1 MVNDGNKYPKA
12 LAKQLVLDELF
23 DLTLYKRFRMSAEGE
38 LAGLLDELITIET
51 NHLAFWQDFFGI
63 TENRLTLGRKIKLF
77 LMGVIGRV
85 FGASGMHLVLE
96 SIEVYGVRKYLK
108 VWETYKGTPLEHAV
122 QKVLHD
128 ELKHEDDTVSAVI
141 SRKVDAE
148 GIRVIFLGFNDGL
161 VELLGAVSGF
171 FAALGSIPAVLVA
184 GVTVAI
190 AGSISMAAGVF
201 VASGSQQEVEDTE
214 KQKAKFLG
222 IQAREEHG
230 HLHPVRGAV
239 MVGVAYFIGAMVPL
253 LPVFLG
259 SSSILWSV
267 GTSAF
272 MIILVSWVLSFVS
285 GMNVVRRI
293 GVNLGIIAV
302 AVVVTYA
309 LGTVVS
315 DFLGVSI

>member
-1 MVNDGNKYPKA
+1 MENIVYPKA
-12 LAKQLVLDELF
+12 LARQLVLDELF
-23 DLTLYKRFRMSAEGE
+23 DLTLYKKFRLHAEGE
-38 LAGLLDELITIET
+38 LAELLDELISIEK
-51 NHLAFWQDFFGI
+51 NHLTFWQDFFGI
-63 TENRLTLGRKIKLF
+63 TENKLTLGRSAKLF
-77 LMGVIGRV
+77 LMTIVGRI
-85 FGASGMHLVLE
+85 FGASGMHLALE

-122 QKVLHD
+122 QRVLHD

-141 SRKVDAE
+141 SKKVDAE

-171 FAALGSIPAVLVA
+171 FVALGSIPAVLIA

-201 VASGSQQEVEDTE
+201 VASGSQQEVEETE
-214 KQKAKFLG
+214 RQKAKFLG
-222 IQAREEHG
+222 TTIQQEHR
-230 HLHPVRGAV
+230 HLHPIRGAA
-239 MVGVAYFIGAMVPL
+239 MVGIAYFVGAMVPL
-253 LPVFLG
+253 LPVFMG
-259 SSSILWSV
+259 SSNILWSV

-285 GMNVVRRI
+285 GMNVMRRI

-309 LGTVVS
+309 LGTLVS
-315 DFLGVSI
+315 EVLGITV